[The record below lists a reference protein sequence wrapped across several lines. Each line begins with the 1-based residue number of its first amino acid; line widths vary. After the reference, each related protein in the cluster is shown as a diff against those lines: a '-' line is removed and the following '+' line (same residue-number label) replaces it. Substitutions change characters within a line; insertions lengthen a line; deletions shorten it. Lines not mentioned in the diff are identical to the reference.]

1 MTNYQIRESSD
12 YYHGLRLER
21 KEAQIQRA
29 LRSLLE
35 ERSLLEDNQLSFLF
49 NQKPEQNI
57 SINTVLDSIL
67 TNEIVKISEIQNINF
82 TLYDIDG
89 SLIGSTVSDEE
100 TESLSNQVLTDLE
113 KSEDSKIVITKSDDE
128 TLLRSSFSYIFNIN
142 EKKLISL
149 CAAVECIHSYSLI
162 HDDLPAMDDDE
173 LRRGNPTTHK
183 KFDEATAILA
193 GDALQPFAFELIST
207 IKTTDRNIVQMIS
220 SLSEACGYLGMVG
233 GQIKDINSNQI
244 KDVESLDS
252 MHSEKTGR
260 LIQAS
265 IETAGI
271 LSGLS
276 ASDIESLK
284 EYGGKI
290 GLAFQIQDDI
300 IDIESPASV
309 SGKDQGSDIG
319 KDKTTYPSLVGLEA
333 SKVRAQELSNDAKKI
348 LQPINKNTDNLD
360 KLADYIVSR
369 KA

>member
-1 MTNYQIRESSD
+1 MSEF
-12 YYHGLRLER
+12 E
-21 KEAQIQRA
+21 K
-29 LRSLLE
+29 LLE
-35 ERSLLEDNQLSFLF
+35 SYQARV
-49 NQKPEQNI
+49 NQKLEAILPDD
-57 SINTVLDSIL
+57 DSIL
-67 TNEIVKISEIQNINF
+67 ISAMRYSVLNGGKRLRPILAYLTGELNDTEAEYID
-82 TLYDIDG
+82 TLAS
-89 SLIGSTVSDEE
+89 SLE
-100 TESLSNQVLTDLE
+100 
-113 KSEDSKIVITKSDDE
+113 
-128 TLLRSSFSYIFNIN
+128 
-142 EKKLISL
+142 LIH
-149 CAAVECIHSYSLI
+149 CYSLI

-193 GDALQPFAFELIST
+193 GDALQPLAFELIST
-207 IKTTDRNIVQMIS
+207 LKTSDRNKVQMIS

>member
-1 MTNYQIRESSD
+1 MSEF
-12 YYHGLRLER
+12 E
-21 KEAQIQRA
+21 K
-29 LRSLLE
+29 LLE
-35 ERSLLEDNQLSFLF
+35 SYQARV
-49 NQKPEQNI
+49 NQKLE
-57 SINTVLDSIL
+57 VLLPDDDSIL
-67 TNEIVKISEIQNINF
+67 ISAMRYSVLNGGKRLRPILAYLTGELNDTEAEYID
-82 TLYDIDG
+82 TLAS
-89 SLIGSTVSDEE
+89 SLE
-100 TESLSNQVLTDLE
+100 
-113 KSEDSKIVITKSDDE
+113 
-128 TLLRSSFSYIFNIN
+128 
-142 EKKLISL
+142 LIH
-149 CAAVECIHSYSLI
+149 CYSLI

-193 GDALQPFAFELIST
+193 GDALQPLAFELIST
-207 IKTTDRNIVQMIS
+207 IKTSDRNKVQMIS

-309 SGKDQGSDIG
+309 SGKDQGSDVG

>member
-1 MTNYQIRESSD
+1 MSEFEKLLGSYQARV
-12 YYHGLRLER
+12 
-21 KEAQIQRA
+21 
-29 LRSLLE
+29 
-35 ERSLLEDNQLSFLF
+35 
-49 NQKPEQNI
+49 NQKLE
-57 SINTVLDSIL
+57 VLLPHDDSIL
-67 TNEIVKISEIQNINF
+67 TSAMRYSVLNGGKRLRPILAYLTAELNDTEAEYMD
-82 TLYDIDG
+82 TLAS
-89 SLIGSTVSDEE
+89 SLE
-100 TESLSNQVLTDLE
+100 
-113 KSEDSKIVITKSDDE
+113 
-128 TLLRSSFSYIFNIN
+128 
-142 EKKLISL
+142 LIH
-149 CAAVECIHSYSLI
+149 CYSLI

-193 GDALQPFAFELIST
+193 GDALQPLAFELIST
-207 IKTTDRNIVQMIS
+207 IKTTDRNKVQMIN
-220 SLSEACGYLGMVG
+220 SLSKACGYLGMVG

-276 ASDIESLK
+276 PSDIESLK

-333 SKVRAQELSNDAKKI
+333 SKVRTHELSKDAKKI
-348 LQPINKNTDNLD
+348 LQPINKNTDNLAM
-360 KLADYIVSR
+360 LADYIVSR

>member
-1 MTNYQIRESSD
+1 MSEF
-12 YYHGLRLER
+12 E
-21 KEAQIQRA
+21 K
-29 LRSLLE
+29 LLE
-35 ERSLLEDNQLSFLF
+35 SYQARV
-49 NQKPEQNI
+49 NQKLE
-57 SINTVLDSIL
+57 VLLPDDDSIL
-67 TNEIVKISEIQNINF
+67 ISAMRYSVLNGGKRLRPILAYLTGELNDTEAEYID
-82 TLYDIDG
+82 TLAS
-89 SLIGSTVSDEE
+89 SLE
-100 TESLSNQVLTDLE
+100 
-113 KSEDSKIVITKSDDE
+113 
-128 TLLRSSFSYIFNIN
+128 
-142 EKKLISL
+142 LIH
-149 CAAVECIHSYSLI
+149 CYSLI

-193 GDALQPFAFELIST
+193 GDALQPLAFELIST
-207 IKTTDRNIVQMIS
+207 IKTSDRNKVQMIS
-220 SLSEACGYLGMVG
+220 SLSQACGYLGMVG

-252 MHSEKTGR
+252 MHSEKTGS

-284 EYGGKI
+284 EYGEKI

>member
-1 MTNYQIRESSD
+1 MSEF
-12 YYHGLRLER
+12 E
-21 KEAQIQRA
+21 K
-29 LRSLLE
+29 LLE
-35 ERSLLEDNQLSFLF
+35 SYQARV
-49 NQKPEQNI
+49 NQKLE
-57 SINTVLDSIL
+57 VLLPDDDSIL
-67 TNEIVKISEIQNINF
+67 ISAMRYSVLNGGKRLRPILAYLTGELNDTEAEYID
-82 TLYDIDG
+82 TLAS
-89 SLIGSTVSDEE
+89 SLE
-100 TESLSNQVLTDLE
+100 
-113 KSEDSKIVITKSDDE
+113 
-128 TLLRSSFSYIFNIN
+128 
-142 EKKLISL
+142 LIH
-149 CAAVECIHSYSLI
+149 CYSLI

-193 GDALQPFAFELIST
+193 GDALQPLAFELIST
-207 IKTTDRNIVQMIS
+207 IKTSDRNKVQMIN
-220 SLSEACGYLGMVG
+220 SLSKACGYLGMVG
-233 GQIKDINSNQI
+233 GQIKDINSKQI

-265 IETAGI
+265 IESAGI

-276 ASDIESLK
+276 PSDIESLK

-333 SKVRAQELSNDAKKI
+333 SKVKAQELSNDAKKI

-360 KLADYIVSR
+360 KLADYIVSI

>member
-1 MTNYQIRESSD
+1 MSEFEKLLGSYQARVNQ
-12 YYHGLRLER
+12 
-21 KEAQIQRA
+21 K
-29 LRSLLE
+29 
-35 ERSLLEDNQLSFLF
+35 LEDLL
-49 NQKPEQNI
+49 PDD
-57 SINTVLDSIL
+57 DS
-67 TNEIVKISEIQNINF
+67 T
-82 TLYDIDG
+82 
-89 SLIGSTVSDEE
+89 
-100 TESLSNQVLTDLE
+100 
-113 KSEDSKIVITKSDDE
+113 
-128 TLLRSSFSYIFNIN
+128 
-142 EKKLISL
+142 LISAMRYSVL
-149 CAAVECIHSYSLI
+149 NGGKRLRPILAYLTGELNDTEAEYIDTLASSLELIHCYSLI

-193 GDALQPFAFELIST
+193 GDALQPLAFELIST
-207 IKTTDRNIVQMIS
+207 IKTSDRNKVQMIG

>member
-1 MTNYQIRESSD
+1 MSEF
-12 YYHGLRLER
+12 E
-21 KEAQIQRA
+21 K
-29 LRSLLE
+29 LLE
-35 ERSLLEDNQLSFLF
+35 SYQARV
-49 NQKPEQNI
+49 NQKLE
-57 SINTVLDSIL
+57 VLLPDDDSIL
-67 TNEIVKISEIQNINF
+67 ISAMRYSVLNGGKRLRPILAYLTGELNDTEAEYID
-82 TLYDIDG
+82 TLAS
-89 SLIGSTVSDEE
+89 SLE
-100 TESLSNQVLTDLE
+100 
-113 KSEDSKIVITKSDDE
+113 
-128 TLLRSSFSYIFNIN
+128 
-142 EKKLISL
+142 LIH
-149 CAAVECIHSYSLI
+149 CYSLI

-173 LRRGNPTTHK
+173 LRRGNLTTHK

-193 GDALQPFAFELIST
+193 GDALQPLAFELIST
-207 IKTTDRNIVQMIS
+207 IKTSDRNKVQMIS
-220 SLSEACGYLGMVG
+220 SLSQACGYLGMVG

-284 EYGGKI
+284 EYGEKI

>member
-1 MTNYQIRESSD
+1 MSEF
-12 YYHGLRLER
+12 E
-21 KEAQIQRA
+21 K
-29 LRSLLE
+29 LLE
-35 ERSLLEDNQLSFLF
+35 SYQARV
-49 NQKPEQNI
+49 NQKLE
-57 SINTVLDSIL
+57 VLLPDDDSIL
-67 TNEIVKISEIQNINF
+67 ISAMRYSVLNGGKRLRPILAYLTGELNDTEAEYID
-82 TLYDIDG
+82 TLAS
-89 SLIGSTVSDEE
+89 SLE
-100 TESLSNQVLTDLE
+100 
-113 KSEDSKIVITKSDDE
+113 
-128 TLLRSSFSYIFNIN
+128 
-142 EKKLISL
+142 LIH
-149 CAAVECIHSYSLI
+149 CYSLI

-173 LRRGNPTTHK
+173 LRRGNLTTHK

-193 GDALQPFAFELIST
+193 GDALQPLAFKLIST
-207 IKTTDRNIVQMIS
+207 IKTSDRNKVQMIS

-276 ASDIESLK
+276 ASDIEYLK

>member
-1 MTNYQIRESSD
+1 MSEF
-12 YYHGLRLER
+12 E
-21 KEAQIQRA
+21 K
-29 LRSLLE
+29 LLE
-35 ERSLLEDNQLSFLF
+35 SYQARV
-49 NQKPEQNI
+49 NQKLE
-57 SINTVLDSIL
+57 VLLPDDDSIL
-67 TNEIVKISEIQNINF
+67 ISAMRYSVLNGGKRLRPILAYLTGELNDTEAEYI
-82 TLYDIDG
+82 DILAS
-89 SLIGSTVSDEE
+89 SLE
-100 TESLSNQVLTDLE
+100 
-113 KSEDSKIVITKSDDE
+113 
-128 TLLRSSFSYIFNIN
+128 
-142 EKKLISL
+142 LIH
-149 CAAVECIHSYSLI
+149 CYSLI

-193 GDALQPFAFELIST
+193 GDALQPLAFELISK
-207 IKTTDRNIVQMIS
+207 IKTSDRNKVQMIN

>member
-1 MTNYQIRESSD
+1 MSEFEKLLGSYQARV
-12 YYHGLRLER
+12 
-21 KEAQIQRA
+21 
-29 LRSLLE
+29 
-35 ERSLLEDNQLSFLF
+35 
-49 NQKPEQNI
+49 NQKLE
-57 SINTVLDSIL
+57 VLLPHDDSIL
-67 TNEIVKISEIQNINF
+67 TSAMRYSVLNGGKRLRPILAYLTAELNDTEAEYMD
-82 TLYDIDG
+82 TLAS
-89 SLIGSTVSDEE
+89 SLE
-100 TESLSNQVLTDLE
+100 
-113 KSEDSKIVITKSDDE
+113 
-128 TLLRSSFSYIFNIN
+128 
-142 EKKLISL
+142 LIH
-149 CAAVECIHSYSLI
+149 CYSLI

-193 GDALQPFAFELIST
+193 GDALQPLAFELIST
-207 IKTTDRNIVQMIS
+207 IKTTDRNKVQMIN
-220 SLSEACGYLGMVG
+220 SLSKACGYLGMVG

-333 SKVRAQELSNDAKKI
+333 SKVRTHELSKDAKKI

>member
-1 MTNYQIRESSD
+1 MSEFEKLLGSYQARV
-12 YYHGLRLER
+12 
-21 KEAQIQRA
+21 
-29 LRSLLE
+29 
-35 ERSLLEDNQLSFLF
+35 
-49 NQKPEQNI
+49 NQKLE
-57 SINTVLDSIL
+57 VLLPHDDSIL
-67 TNEIVKISEIQNINF
+67 TSAMRYSVLNGGKRLRPILAYLTAELNDTEAEYMD
-82 TLYDIDG
+82 TLAS
-89 SLIGSTVSDEE
+89 SLE
-100 TESLSNQVLTDLE
+100 
-113 KSEDSKIVITKSDDE
+113 
-128 TLLRSSFSYIFNIN
+128 
-142 EKKLISL
+142 LIH
-149 CAAVECIHSYSLI
+149 CYSLI

-193 GDALQPFAFELIST
+193 GDALQPLAFELIST
-207 IKTTDRNIVQMIS
+207 IKTSDRNKVQMIS
-220 SLSEACGYLGMVG
+220 SLSQACGYLGMVG

-252 MHSEKTGR
+252 MHFEKTGR